1 MEDKETCTTE
11 VFLSEDGTAK
21 VGETDGPLFVEAS
34 GVWKQDLEGL
44 FELNIKRTYETGKEP
59 SLDTDM
65 GVFRFEVDRTFTG
78 ELFDVGGLVAVNGAI
93 VSIDEMF
100 GDLEVG
106 FFNMIDTTEAR
117 SENID
122 EQGNQNI
129 NRSPGTTVS

>member
-1 MEDKETCTTE
+1 MNH
-11 VFLSEDGTAK
+11 LAAK
-21 VGETDGPLFVEAS
+21 GKTDGPLFEEAS

-44 FELNIKRTYETGKEP
+44 FEMNVKRTYETGKEP

-78 ELFDVGGLVAVNGAI
+78 QLSDVGGLVAVNGAI
-93 VSIDEMF
+93 VSIDEVF

-117 SENID
+117 AENID
-122 EQGNQNI
+122 EGA
-129 NRSPGTTVS
+129 